1 MSSASADAG
10 EFLPDG
16 HTIALYHFNEN
27 SGNTAFDSSP
37 NGYNMVLSSPSIWD
51 STVKKY
57 GASSISPMG
66 AYFGEQ
72 GELFDVVPPIWTIS
86 AWVSPKVG
94 YNENQPKNG
103 GFISKCG
110 GGCSGTKLDCHWRS
124 GDGRLWCYIESGG
137 SARIVTSLRNSWLQD
152 EWYYIQLVFTG
163 SVLQLWID
171 GSLQSAVASANLPN
185 YAQSEFIFGMAFDKI
200 SNPSYFRIDEL
211 EIADIDRIKTP
222 LKVNKGPSAEYA
234 FPNWGVFTDNATIG
248 FSVSHPDPSPGLSFS
263 LYFSGAKQQFQNPI
277 FEGFDL
283 NSEICGSGDFTVP
296 RDCQISI
303 SVQDVPEGD
312 YFVDLLV
319 FDGNGNSASASS
331 TDRIRVE
338 RGQQEPLEQRV
349 SSLES
354 RVNALEALV
363 QGLNGR
369 NQALEGMVGG
379 LVAENLFR
387 EQEILDLN
395 GQNSLAAERISQLAA
410 ESQAQ
415 GQRIG
420 ILESIAQSLG
430 DSVSKIRNDLNS
442 FTALVSKY
450 LFRMPKS
457 VRETIVCTALMQT
470 SNKTVDGLGLRC
482 DKTKPPAKCGCIE
495 I

>member
-1 MSSASADAG
+1 
-10 EFLPDG
+10 
-16 HTIALYHFNEN
+16 
-27 SGNTAFDSSP
+27 
-37 NGYNMVLSSPSIWD
+37 MV
-51 STVKKY
+51 K
-57 GASSISPMG
+57 
-66 AYFGEQ
+66 
-72 GELFDVVPPIWTIS
+72 
-86 AWVSPKVG
+86 
-94 YNENQPKNG
+94 
-103 GFISKCG
+103 
-110 GGCSGTKLDCHWRS
+110 
-124 GDGRLWCYIESGG
+124 
-137 SARIVTSLRNSWLQD
+137 SLRNAWLQD

-185 YAQSEFIFGMAFDKI
+185 YAQSEFIFGMSFDKL

-211 EIADIDRIKTP
+211 EIADVDRIKTP
-222 LKVNKGPSAEYA
+222 LKVNMGPSAEYA
-234 FPNWGVFTDNATIG
+234 FPNWGVFSDNATIG

-263 LYFSGAKQQFQNPI
+263 LYFSGARQQFQNPI

-283 NSEICGSGDFTVP
+283 NSEICGSSDFTVS

-303 SVQDVPEGD
+303 GVQGVPEGD

-331 TDRIRVE
+331 TDRIRIE

-363 QGLNGR
+363 QGLSGR

-387 EQEILDLN
+387 EQEIQDLN
-395 GQNSLAAERISQLAA
+395 SQNSLALERINQLAA
-410 ESQAQ
+410 ESRAQ

-420 ILESIAQSLG
+420 ILESVAQSLG
-430 DSVSKIRNDLNS
+430 DSVNKIRNDLNS
-442 FTALVSKY
+442 FTALVGKY

-457 VRETIVCTALMQT
+457 VRETIVCTALLQT

-482 DKTKPPAKCGCIE
+482 DKTKPPAKCSCAE